1 MTFLAWYDSTTN
13 VALVKP
19 QADMKD
25 YAPDYFITA
34 DPSAF
39 QIEIQSVNGEKL
51 ILNEHMQTVEQAV
64 ILFAGLLSAR
74 DTAS

>member
-1 MTFLAWYDSTTN
+1 MTFFAWYDSTTN

-19 QADMKD
+19 KADMKD
-25 YAPDYFITA
+25 YAPDYVL
-34 DPSAF
+34 DV
-39 QIEIQSVNGEKL
+39 EDGYVKIQSVNGEK
-51 ILNEHMQTVEQAV
+51 IQLNEHMQTVEEAV